1 MIREAYHKIHAGGML
16 TKEELMGLSRQ
27 PLEAL
32 RKAADVLRRELCGN
46 GFDLCTIVNGKSG
59 SCSEDCKYCAQSAF
73 HKAEI
78 RTYPL
83 IPADR
88 LLQEA
93 LYNWKKGVLRF
104 SIVTSGRALEEKE
117 VEQLCTVYKAI
128 GTACGIRLCA
138 SHGLLKK
145 EQLIK
150 LKEAGVFRYHNNLET
165 SRRFFPQ
172 ICTTHTYDEKIFTIK
187 AAQEAGLTVCSGG
200 IFGLGENM
208 EDRIDLALQLRELG
222 IRSVPINVLNP
233 IPGTPLEGRDPLSEE
248 EIIRS
253 IALFRF
259 ALPQASIRLAGG
271 RGLFSDKGKEF
282 LQAGT
287 NAAITGDMLTTSG
300 ISIREDLEMLQTLGF
315 EVKYNE

>member
-1 MIREAYHKIHAGGML
+1 MIREAYHKICAGSML
-16 TKEELMGLSRQ
+16 TKEELMNLSRE

-32 RKAADVLRRELCGN
+32 RKAADALRRELCGN
-46 GFDLCTIVNGKSG
+46 EFDLCTIANGKSG
-59 SCSEDCKYCAQSAF
+59 SCSEDCKYCAQSVF

-78 RTYPL
+78 NTYPL
-83 IPADR
+83 VSGDR
-88 LLQEA
+88 LMQEA

-104 SIVTSGRALEEKE
+104 SVVTSGRALEEKE
-117 VEQLCTVYKAI
+117 VEQLCDTYKKI
-128 GTACGIRLCA
+128 GNTCGIRLCA

-165 SRRFFPQ
+165 SRRFFSQ
-172 ICTTHTYDEKIFTIK
+172 ICTTHTYEEKIFTIK

-200 IFGLGENM
+200 IFGMGENM

-233 IPGTPLEGRDPLSEE
+233 IPGTPLEARAPLSEE

-271 RGLFSDKGKEF
+271 RGLFSDKGKGF
-282 LQAGT
+282 LQAGA